1 MKTQEVKQI
10 AKKLGVKSANMDKGE
25 LIRAIQA
32 AEGNIPCFSTGK
44 ATECGQSECLWRED
58 CN

>member
-1 MKTQEVKQI
+1 MNTQEEKLI

-32 AEGNIPCFSTGK
+32 AEGNRPAMWSQMSARPLFFCIV
-44 ATECGQSECLWRED
+44 AL
-58 CN
+58 